1 MSIDAEI
8 EVTAGN
14 NAVSGDIAV
23 SEYGA
28 AVAREYADQA
38 KEYAEQAVSARNIAE
53 AWAES
58 GNPPTGEGTRSA
70 KSWTKVSQAW
80 AESDAE
86 PDGVSGARS
95 SKSWNT
101 AARQWAEGDGEPD
114 GVDGAKSAKT
124 WAETASSQAAVAA
137 ARANEALVSQQA
149 AAASAKAALASQ
161 TAAASSETS
170 ARQNAESAAAKLAQ
184 MMADLKLKADVASPA
199 LTGTPTAPKADG
211 SNTAQ
216 IANVSYVGDV
226 VNAAM
231 EKLVNGSSA
240 ALDTLQELGKALGN
254 DPNFATTMTN
264 ALAQKLDK
272 TDNAMSATKA
282 VQDGDGNIITSTY
295 ATKAEVT
302 GTAASLAK
310 VAASGSYNDLLD
322 RPVIPSKTSQLTND
336 SRFVQTDT
344 SGNVTLTGTLTATKV
359 FNAYY
364 NDYAEFFPRG
374 GGTLKGDIIA
384 VDESSAREQ
393 YVQATD
399 KSKCVVGV
407 QSEDFAFVIGGRSV
421 EAGESILEKNMDSFI
436 PVALAGRV
444 YVRFMGRAETGG
456 VVVPSEIPGVGRMA
470 AEGDDTGQC
479 VGRIVRADNG
489 QNVRLVKILV
499 GR

>member
-14 NAVSGDIAV
+14 NAVSGGIAV
-23 SEYGA
+23 SAYGA
-28 AVAREYADQA
+28 EVAREYADQA
-38 KEYAEQAVSARNIAE
+38 KEYAEQAAMAKSLSE
-53 AWAES
+53 AWAE
-58 GNPPTGEGTRSA
+58 GENPPAGESTRSA
-70 KSWTKVSQAW
+70 KSWSKVSQEW

-86 PDGVSGARS
+86 PNGISGARS

-101 AARQWAEGDGEPD
+101 AARAWAESDGEPD
-114 GVDGAKSAKT
+114 GVGGAKSAKV
-124 WAETASSQAAVAA
+124 WATVSSEQSAIAIS
-137 ARANEALVSQQA
+137 RANEANTYKTS

-170 ARQNAESAAAKLAQ
+170 AKQSAEAAASKLAQ
-184 MMADLKLKADVASPA
+184 MKIDLKAKADVASPA
-199 LTGTPTAPKADG
+199 FTGTPTAPKADG
-211 SNTAQ
+211 TNVQQ
-216 IANVSYVGDV
+216 IANVSYVGEAV
-226 VNAAM
+226 SAAV

-272 TDNAMSATKA
+272 TANAVSATKA
-282 VQDGDGNIITSTY
+282 VQDGSGNVITSTY
-295 ATKAEVT
+295 ATKSELT
-302 GTAASLAK
+302 GATTSLAK
-310 VAASGSYNDLLD
+310 VAASGSYTDLLN
-322 RPVIPSKTSQLTND
+322 RPTIPSKTSQLTND

-344 SGNVTLTGTLTATKV
+344 NGNVTLAGTLTATKV

-384 VDESSAREQ
+384 VDETSAREQ

-407 QSEDFAFVIGGRSV
+407 QSEDFAFIIGGRPAEGDENV
-421 EAGESILEKNMDSFI
+421 LEKNLDSFI

-444 YVRFMGRAETGG
+444 YVRFMGRAEIGG

-470 AEGDDTGQC
+470 VEGDDVSQC
-479 VGRIVRADNG
+479 VGRIIHADNG
-489 QNVRLVKILV
+489 QNVRRVKILV

>member
-8 EVTAGN
+8 EVTASN

-23 SEYGA
+23 SGYGA

-38 KEYAEQAVSARNIAE
+38 KEYAEQAVTARNLAE

-58 GNPPTGEGTRSA
+58 SNPPTGEGTCSARSWA
-70 KSWTKVSQAW
+70 VVSQAW
-80 AESDAE
+80 AESNAE
-86 PDGVSGARS
+86 PGVSGTRS
-95 SKSWNT
+95 SKAWNT
-101 AARQWAEGDGEPD
+101 AARQWAESDGEPD
-114 GVDGAKSAKT
+114 GVYGAKSAKA
-124 WAETASSQAAVAA
+124 WAAVASEQSGIA
-137 ARANEALVSQQA
+137 ANKAGEASVSQKA
-149 AAASAKAALASQ
+149 AAESAKAALASQ
-161 TAAASSETS
+161 AAAASSATS
-170 ARQNAESAAAKLAQ
+170 ARQSAESAAAKLAQ
-184 MMADLKLKADVASPA
+184 METDLKSKADVASPA
-199 LTGTPTAPKADG
+199 LTGIPTAPKADG
-211 SNTAQ
+211 SNAAQ

-226 VNAAM
+226 VSAAV
-231 EKLVNGSSA
+231 EKLVNGSSD
-240 ALDTLQELGKALGN
+240 ALDTLQELGRALGN

-272 TDNAMSATKA
+272 AANAVSATKA
-282 VQDGDGNIITSTY
+282 VQDGDGNVIKATY
-295 ATKAEVT
+295 ATKSELAGAT
-302 GTAASLAK
+302 SSLAK
-310 VAASGSYNDLLD
+310 VAASGSYTDLLD

-336 SRFVQTDT
+336 SCFVQTDEG
-344 SGNVTLTGTLTATKV
+344 GNVTLTGTLTATKV

-384 VDESSAREQ
+384 VDESSVREQ

-407 QSEDFAFVIGGRSV
+407 QSEDFAFVIGGRPA
-421 EAGESILEKNMDSFI
+421 EAGESILEKNMDTFI

-444 YVRFMGRAETGG
+444 YVRFMGRAELGG
-456 VVVPSEIPGVGRMA
+456 MVVPSEIPGVGRIA
-470 AEGDDTGQC
+470 AEGDDTSQC

-499 GR
+499 ER